1 MTGGV
6 GTVVGQRS
14 NGGLPGLRLGINTC
28 FAAKRWPEPK
38 RCAELIVGR
47 LGLRD
52 CQVSL
57 DLADP
62 VREGR
67 AAFAYAAQVRAAC
80 EDAGIRLHSTFTGLS
95 AYATNGLL
103 HPDEAMRSVAQR
115 WFEACIEL
123 SAAMGAPG
131 TGGFLGALSVADAAD
146 ARRRREL
153 TAELG
158 DRMQG
163 LAESA
168 AAAGLDF
175 LMMENMA
182 VTREPGHSMVEA
194 HELEGV
200 VSGSAV
206 PWRLCLDLGHPAA
219 LQTSDPSGDP
229 VAWLR
234 ESWAQVPVIQLQQAN
249 RTGDHHWPFTPSHNA
264 DGLVVAAD
272 VLSALGERAAVD
284 PCLLLEII
292 HAHEADDERV
302 LDDLVTSVAY
312 WREAM
317 SEAAQRASDSEQA
330 AGKPAGG

>member
-1 MTGGV
+1 M
-6 GTVVGQRS
+6 RS
-14 NGGLPGLRLGINTC
+14 DVRVGINTC

-38 RCAELIVGR
+38 RWAELAAGR

-62 VREGR
+62 VRDGR
-67 AAFAYAAQVRAAC
+67 AAFAYAEQVRAAC
-80 EDAGIRLHSTFTGLS
+80 EEAGLRLHSTFTGLS

-103 HPDEAMRSVAQR
+103 HPEEAMRSVAQR

-158 DRMQG
+158 DRMQR

-168 AAAGLDF
+168 AAAGLEF

-182 VTREPGHSMVEA
+182 VTREPGHSMGEA
-194 HELEGV
+194 RELERA

-219 LQTSDPSGDP
+219 LRTSEPSGDP

-249 RTGDHHWPFTPSHNA
+249 RTGDHHWPFTPEHNA

-272 VLSALGERAAVD
+272 VLSALGDGPVVD

-292 HAHEADDERV
+292 HAHEAHDEQV
-302 LDDLVTSVAY
+302 LDDLVASVAY
-312 WREAM
+312 WREAIA
-317 SEAAQRASDSEQA
+317 EAALGA
-330 AGKPAGG
+330 